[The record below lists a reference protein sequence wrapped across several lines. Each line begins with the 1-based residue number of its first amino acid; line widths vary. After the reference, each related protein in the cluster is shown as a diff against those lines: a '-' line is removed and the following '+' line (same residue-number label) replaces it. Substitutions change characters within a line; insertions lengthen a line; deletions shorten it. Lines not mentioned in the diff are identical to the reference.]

1 MRESFYVHLK
11 TADGGTVLVGQS
23 IRDSEHRRGYFR
35 YAPSFIEREDAFP
48 LDPINLPL
56 DDRIKQFPY
65 DRENPGIPGV
75 LLDGGPDDW
84 GKKLLAWSRRPPPS
98 TLVDFLLAGSGSGI
112 GALRYSTQ
120 KTPPPP
126 DAPYRPF
133 SNLEDMM
140 KAAQAIEDDQPLEA
154 LGVEVGDI
162 FFHRGSSVG
171 GARPK
176 TLVYH
181 QDAEWI
187 AKFPHRLDRFDNPL
201 AEHLTMRMARDAGI
215 QVAETQI
222 APTALGNVLLVKRF
236 DWENG
241 RHAHFISLHSLINVF
256 ALKDRREDDFAYDNI
271 VRLTNRIS
279 KSDCSEEVFRR
290 LIFNV
295 AVGNTDDHM
304 NNHALIKKPD
314 ERHYVLSPAYDL
326 VPNTN
331 LIGSHSIS
339 VGPMGMTPS
348 QDNLLATVKLMQ
360 IPLSHAH
367 AIISDV
373 LKATAGWREHLSVGG
388 MSEHHILQL
397 ARCFEFGQRI
407 VAGLEE
413 HLAVA

>member
-11 TADGGTVLVGQS
+11 LADGGTALVGQS
-23 IRDSEHRRGYFR
+23 IRDAEHRRGYFR
-35 YAPSFIEREDAFP
+35 YAPSFLQREEAFP

-56 DDRIKQFPY
+56 DDQVKQFPY

-84 GKKLLAWSRRPPPS
+84 GKKLLSWSRRPPPS

-112 GALRYSTQ
+112 GALRYSAH

-126 DAPYRPF
+126 DASYRPF

-154 LGVEVGDI
+154 LGVAVSDI

-181 QDAEWI
+181 EGAEWI

-201 AEHLTMRMARDAGI
+201 AEHLTMRMAKAAGI
-215 QVAETQI
+215 RVADTRI
-222 APTALGNVLLVKRF
+222 AHTALGNVLLVKRF
-236 DWENG
+236 DWEQG
-241 RHAHFISLHSLINVF
+241 RHAHFISMHSLINVF

-279 KSDCSEEVFRR
+279 KVDCSEEVFRR

-295 AVGNTDDHM
+295 ATGNTDDHM

-314 ERHYVLSPAYDL
+314 ERHYELSPAYDL
-326 VPNTN
+326 VSNTN
-331 LIGSHSIS
+331 LIGSHSIC

-348 QDNLLATVKLMQ
+348 QDNLLATVKMMQ
-360 IPLSHAH
+360 IDAARAREIVSE
-367 AIISDV
+367 V
-373 LKATAGWREHLSVGG
+373 LAATRDWRKHLQAGG
-388 MSEHHILQL
+388 MADHQIVQL
-397 ARCFEFGQRI
+397 ERSFDFGQRV
-407 VAGLEE
+407 VAALFERLK
-413 HLAVA
+413 LA